1 MPDDKDEL
9 ERAYQYS
16 ARLVGDQKKLPLV
29 ARAIFP
35 GKALE
40 ESTLFNGEVD
50 LAPWPAIVD
59 QPSSELGKERT
70 RRQFLAA

>member
-1 MPDDKDEL
+1 MSGLQKELKAQFLDQLLPDDKDEL

-40 ESTLFNGEVD
+40 RSRWILHRG
-50 LAPWPAIVD
+50 
-59 QPSSELGKERT
+59 
-70 RRQFLAA
+70 RQ